1 MYNTIYILQEKP
13 HGSNAES
20 IIAKVK
26 KPTQAEAKAL
36 ATYFPSSKSAS
47 KRALV
52 FDPAAESVVLP
63 MQKKK
68 KCATKRQRPCNVTV
82 ILMKEFSPKIPKGK
96 IRQRLASKGR
106 ILSLRI
112 SRSMTNQEVK
122 NQVVRAFKVDKFVV
136 LECDSTGHN
145 LVKAADQSIDGE
157 KAVDRK
163 GGLYLCE
170 KFEYVSGQN
179 MLHARYK
186 VQR

>member
-1 MYNTIYILQEKP
+1 M
-13 HGSNAES
+13 NAES

-36 ATYFPSSKSAS
+36 STYFPSSKSAP
-47 KRALV
+47 KRA

-82 ILMKEFSPKIPKGK
+82 ILMKDFCPKIPKGQ

-122 NQVVRAFKVDKFVV
+122 NQVIRAFKVDKFVV

-145 LVKAADQSIDGE
+145 LVKAGDQTIDGE
-157 KAVDRK
+157 KVVDRK
-163 GGLYLCE
+163 GALYLCE
-170 KFEYVSGQN
+170 KFEYVSDQNN
-179 MLHARYK
+179 MLHALIHRYN
-186 VQR
+186 VSR